1 MELTS
6 PITTLPKV
14 GPATQEKLVRLGI
27 TTVADLLL
35 HTPTSYSDYTH
46 VLKVVDLKPGIEAT
60 IVGRVL
66 SFHSRRSFRRRLT
79 IQEAVIEDDTGAIRA
94 IWFNQPFLE
103 KTLEKGTEFRFS
115 GKVEYKQNKLQF
127 QNPAFEYAN
136 TEATHTGRLVPVY
149 PLTEGLTH
157 KLLRFWIRT
166 ALERVREI
174 PDDLPDY
181 IRRNEQLLNKKDALF
196 KIHFPQNTEESERAR
211 KRLGFDEL
219 FTLQLHAES
228 VRRKF
233 HQRKAHSI
241 AFEPRVV
248 RAFTE
253 SLPFSLTAD
262 QKKASYEIL
271 QDLTRSHPANR
282 LLEGDVGSGKTVCA
296 LACVHEVLHA
306 GFQASLLAPTEILAA
321 QHFET
326 ACRLLEPFGYHIALL
341 TSKSIRMHTGEAPPR
356 SELLAMIRTGKI
368 QFVVGTHAVLQ
379 PDVRFKNL
387 AFSVVDEQQRF
398 GVAQR
403 GALQRVGKGK
413 TPHLLS
419 MTATPIPRSLALTL
433 YGELDLSII
442 KSMPKGRK
450 KILTYVVPPQKRK
463 AAYGFIKKELET
475 KRQVFV
481 IFPLIDES
489 ELVSA
494 KAATVEQ
501 KRLQQKVFPTFQVG
515 LMHGRMKKEEKQN
528 IMQQFRQG
536 KIDILVSTSVVEV
549 GIDIPNATVMMIE
562 NAERFGLAQLHQF
575 RGRVGRGS
583 EQSYC
588 LLFSESSAQNV
599 LERLKSLETLHD
611 GFALAE
617 KDLELRGPGEVYG
630 KTQSGFFQTLRL
642 ANVQDHELLT
652 QAKRYAK
659 DLIAEDPTLKKHPRL
674 SERLERFEH
683 KVHLE

>member
-60 IVGRVL
+60 IVGHVL

-94 IWFNQPFLE
+94 IWFNQPFIE
-103 KTLEKGTEFRFS
+103 KTLEKGAEFRFS

-127 QNPAFEYAN
+127 QNPAFEHAN
-136 TEATHTGRLVPVY
+136 TETTHTGRLVPVY

-181 IRRNEQLLNKKDALF
+181 IRRNEQLLNKKDALY
-196 KIHFPQNTEESERAR
+196 KIHFPKNTEESEQAR
-211 KRLGFDEL
+211 RRLGFDEL

-233 HQRKAHSI
+233 HQRKAHTI
-241 AFEPRVV
+241 AFEPQVV

-253 SLPFSLTAD
+253 SLPFSLTTD

-296 LACVHEVLHA
+296 LVCVHEVLNA

-326 ACRLLEPFGYHIALL
+326 ACRLLEPFGYRIALL
-341 TSKSIRMHTGEAPPR
+341 TSKSIRMHTGETPPR
-356 SELLAMIRTGKI
+356 SELLAMIRTGNI
-368 QFVVGTHAVLQ
+368 QFVVGTHA
-379 PDVRFKNL
+379 
-387 AFSVVDEQQRF
+387 
-398 GVAQR
+398 
-403 GALQRVGKGK
+403 RVC
-413 TPHLLS
+413 S
-419 MTATPIPRSLALTL
+419 
-433 YGELDLSII
+433 
-442 KSMPKGRK
+442 
-450 KILTYVVPPQKRK
+450 
-463 AAYGFIKKELET
+463 
-475 KRQVFV
+475 
-481 IFPLIDES
+481 
-489 ELVSA
+489 
-494 KAATVEQ
+494 
-501 KRLQQKVFPTFQVG
+501 
-515 LMHGRMKKEEKQN
+515 
-528 IMQQFRQG
+528 
-536 KIDILVSTSVVEV
+536 
-549 GIDIPNATVMMIE
+549 
-562 NAERFGLAQLHQF
+562 
-575 RGRVGRGS
+575 
-583 EQSYC
+583 
-588 LLFSESSAQNV
+588 
-599 LERLKSLETLHD
+599 
-611 GFALAE
+611 
-617 KDLELRGPGEVYG
+617 
-630 KTQSGFFQTLRL
+630 
-642 ANVQDHELLT
+642 
-652 QAKRYAK
+652 
-659 DLIAEDPTLKKHPRL
+659 
-674 SERLERFEH
+674 
-683 KVHLE
+683 